1 MKNIKLYMLDI
12 VYSQHLWKLLN
23 YYDDIRCSI
32 VENYNRDDTESIYI
46 TDFFV
51 EENKNVIKLMSQ
63 SEKYQN
69 VDNIYEMIS
78 EKYSLINS
86 YSEDIKIIS
95 FVNISENRSNNLLAE
110 DLYKEFNKKYR
121 SILVNC
127 NYFYDY
133 GLVENEIGLE
143 SLLFVDDSGDIA
155 VNKSKN
161 IDYIGASYIPI
172 ETNKTENI
180 KKILNTIKNMNYNF
194 AIIDLSFSLNK
205 RNLEILKNSD
215 IIIYYFPINSDEI
228 FISKNIQN
236 ITNILN
242 NTNNIKKIIEIRH
255 IKSGYNIKLNKEVI
269 EINSLSKM
277 VELL

>member
-12 VYSQHLWKLLN
+12 VYSQHLCKLLN

-51 EENKNVIKLMSQ
+51 EENKNVVKLMSQ

-86 YSEDIKIIS
+86 YSEEIKIIS

-161 IDYIGASYIPI
+161 IDYIGASSIPI

-194 AIIDLSFSLNK
+194 AIMDLSFSLNK

-242 NTNNIKKIIEIRH
+242 ITNNIKKIIEIRP
-255 IKSGYNIKLNKEVI
+255 IKSGYNIKLNNEII